1 MAVALTPKLNSNI
14 SECFHPDIDET
25 SSVVKEFDDRL
36 KYATFEIETFSCEP
50 AAKETTNPPTVNT
63 FNRLMEASMVRTHKP
78 VLKDETG
85 TRYTGINHDCP
96 DTCMHQTLISEFFK
110 I

>member
-36 KYATFEIETFSCEP
+36 KYATFSCEP